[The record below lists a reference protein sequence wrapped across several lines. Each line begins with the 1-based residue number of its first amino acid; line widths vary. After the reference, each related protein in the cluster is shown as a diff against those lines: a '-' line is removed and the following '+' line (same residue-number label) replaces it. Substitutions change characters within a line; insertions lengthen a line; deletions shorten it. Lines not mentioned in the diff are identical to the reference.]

1 MVLAQRYK
9 DSSDTKRISIIF
21 MNLICRR
28 SARSFTARLSRR
40 FDGCQVRN
48 LSNYETKKDDVISNS
63 HL

>member
-21 MNLICRR
+21 MNLICRC

-40 FDGCQVRN
+40 FDGRQVRN
-48 LSNYETKKDDVISNS
+48 LSKIERKKDDVISNS
-63 HL
+63 HS